1 MGLHGGVL
9 YALEPDLSARE
20 FRRVLLESGLGAI
33 RPVDD
38 LQRLQT
44 MLSKAQIVVTARL
57 DQADTPLVGVARTI
71 TDFAWCAYLSDLAV
85 VRSAQGLGIGRG
97 LLDVTRTHC
106 GASVALILSSVP
118 DAVPFYERA
127 QMERIA
133 DAFWYRRAR

>member
-1 MGLHGGVL
+1 MPVH
-9 YALEPDLSARE
+9 YALEPALPAEE
-20 FRRVLLESGLGAI
+20 FHRVLIDSGLGAI

-44 MLSKAQIVVTARL
+44 MLSNAQLVVTARL
-57 DQADTPLVGVARTI
+57 DEPGRTLVGVARTI

-85 VRSAQGLGIGRG
+85 VKSAQGLGIGRG
-97 LLDVTRTHC
+97 LLDATRAHC
-106 GASVALILSSVP
+106 GPSAALILSSVP
-118 DAVPFYERA
+118 DAVQFYERA